1 MKYFLGSGCG
11 SAARAVASDTRGLR
25 FKSSHQQKFKKNN
38 CQLNVETKKGEK
50 SPGMAHFT
58 KQKQYVKSLIKIY
71 LAVIWKST
79 VTR

>member
-38 CQLNVETKKGEK
+38 CQLNVETKKRGKESGNRPIHK
-50 SPGMAHFT
+50 TEAIRKT
-58 KQKQYVKSLIKIY
+58 IN
-71 LAVIWKST
+71 
-79 VTR
+79 